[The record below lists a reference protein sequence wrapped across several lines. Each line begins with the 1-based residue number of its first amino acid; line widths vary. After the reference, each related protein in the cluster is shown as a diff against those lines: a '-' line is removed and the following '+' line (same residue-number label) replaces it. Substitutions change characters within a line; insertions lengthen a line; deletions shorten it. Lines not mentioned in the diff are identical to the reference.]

1 MPAHVAPAGDVE
13 SPGHAVQDP
22 PPDASL
28 YVPAS
33 HAVHGPPL
41 GPVYPAMHSQ
51 SPLSSLPAFT
61 CAQMHIH
68 TGGHRQTHMREKMT
82 ACVCVVCLVLPVC
95 PDHAHRSEEV
105 SVDTRRGAGLAVV
118 AP

>member
-51 SPLSSLPAFT
+51 SPLASLPAGDVELAGHAVHEREIGVYWYLFSNHYT
-61 CAQMHIH
+61 RKCIH
-68 TGGHRQTHMREKMT
+68 KK
-82 ACVCVVCLVLPVC
+82 
-95 PDHAHRSEEV
+95 
-105 SVDTRRGAGLAVV
+105 
-118 AP
+118 

>member
-51 SPLSSLPAFT
+51 SPLESLPAFT
-61 CAQMHIH
+61 CAQI
-68 TGGHRQTHMREKMT
+68 THPR
-82 ACVCVVCLVLPVC
+82 
-95 PDHAHRSEEV
+95 
-105 SVDTRRGAGLAVV
+105 VDTGRHVNVHA
-118 AP
+118 

>member
-1 MPAHVAPAGDVE
+1 MPIHQHQGKQAQSLQCMPAHVAPAGDVE

-51 SPLSSLPAFT
+51 SPLESLPATT
-61 CAQMHIH
+61 CTQVH
-68 TGGHRQTHMREKMT
+68 TPGRTCTHTHTHTHTHTPGNLPLYHDHTR
-82 ACVCVVCLVLPVC
+82 VRVLG
-95 PDHAHRSEEV
+95 S
-105 SVDTRRGAGLAVV
+105 
-118 AP
+118 